1 MKRAGKLLAILGALA
16 CLSGCGT
23 PIPEAS
29 TPYNGT
35 GTDCVVEADDYYIL
49 RGENTMVVE
58 KATGKKYPL
67 VNDPLEAETA
77 PITPGNFK
85 TCGNVVYFLWSDEAY
100 TPIVYSLDL
109 DTGERRTLFTDR
121 EKGREIQL
129 FDVTI
134 WKEKIPLHHYGS
146 DSLKDFFLLEGQLV
160 LIRGD
165 AITRY
170 DGRRETPL
178 YEGKTDDVTTDGRR
192 VFFTDE
198 KGVLCRLDTAGELT
212 RFPDCRPVQPAVVG
226 DKAYFLD
233 PYAGNSFAAFD
244 LESQEQRTV
253 LPGEWKSFTTDGEG
267 FLLTDKTGAAFYAH
281 PDGTDYYRVASP
293 DAFDE
298 AVLLD
303 GGENIAFISYDPSAS
318 SPVQILPNSPWNGER
333 FHLGHNSGRNK
344 K

>member
-1 MKRAGKLLAILGALA
+1 MKRTGKLLAVLGMLA

-23 PIPEAS
+23 PIPDAS

-35 GTDCVVEADDYYIL
+35 GTGYVVEADDYYIL
-49 RGENTMVVE
+49 RGEDTMVVE
-58 KATGKKYPL
+58 KTTGKKYPL
-67 VNDPLEAETA
+67 MNDPLNPETSSRVA
-77 PITPGNFK
+77 GNLK

-100 TPIVYSLDL
+100 NPTVCSLDL
-109 DTGERRTLFTDR
+109 DTGKRHTLFTDR
-121 EKGREIQL
+121 KQGREIRL

-134 WKEKIPLHHYGS
+134 WKEKIPLHHDDS
-146 DSLKDFFLLEGQLV
+146 DSLKNFFLLEGQLV
-160 LIRGD
+160 LIRGG
-165 AITRY
+165 AVTLY
-170 DGRRETPL
+170 DGRRETAI

-198 KGVLCRLDTAGELT
+198 KGVLCCLDTAGELT

-226 DKAYFLD
+226 NKAYFLD

-244 LESQEQRTV
+244 LEAQEQRTV

-267 FLLTDKTGAAFYAH
+267 FLLTDKTGAAFYVN
-281 PDGTDYYRVASP
+281 PDGTDYYRVATP

-318 SPVQILPNSPWNGER
+318 SPVQILSNSPWNGENR
-333 FHLGHNSGRNK
+333 IL
-344 K
+344 